1 MLRMVAVSFVFGF
14 LAVGLLLFCSA
25 FGIAIVADARGWESF
40 SIGSGLLT
48 IFSYERTSEGTETVI
63 GTGTITLALLAG
75 VVNAVAGAIL
85 WSRAS
90 GRR

>member
-14 LAVGLLLFCSA
+14 LAVGLLLPCFA
-25 FGIAIVADARGWESF
+25 FGLAIIADARGWESF

-63 GTGTITLALLAG
+63 GTGTVTLALLAG
-75 VVNAVAGAIL
+75 VLNAVAGTIL